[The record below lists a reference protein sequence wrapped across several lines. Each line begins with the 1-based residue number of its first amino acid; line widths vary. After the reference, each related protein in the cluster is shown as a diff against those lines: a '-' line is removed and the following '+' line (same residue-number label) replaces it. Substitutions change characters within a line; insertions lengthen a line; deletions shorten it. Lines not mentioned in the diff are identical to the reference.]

1 MPKNHRNAP
10 QITHAAIAQEDLLL
24 NAAMKNIA
32 PTTKHQTGIGSIM
45 KVSQNI
51 AQNVSG
57 SLFYEGTRVVCLAIS
72 RRAPSFPKAPF
83 IVSMAISRILS
94 GQFLSRDDHLS
105 QPAFAGCPMT
115 FQRS

>member
-72 RRAPSFPKAPF
+72 GRAPSFPKAPF
-83 IVSMAISRILS
+83 I
-94 GQFLSRDDHLS
+94 F
-105 QPAFAGCPMT
+105 
-115 FQRS
+115 

>member
-1 MPKNHRNAP
+1 MPKKHRNAP

-51 AQNVSG
+51 AQNVSVSG
-57 SLFYEGTRVVCLAIS
+57 SLFYEGMRVVCLAIS
-72 RRAPSFPKAPF
+72 GRAPSFPKAPF
-83 IVSMAISRILS
+83 I
-94 GQFLSRDDHLS
+94 F
-105 QPAFAGCPMT
+105 
-115 FQRS
+115 